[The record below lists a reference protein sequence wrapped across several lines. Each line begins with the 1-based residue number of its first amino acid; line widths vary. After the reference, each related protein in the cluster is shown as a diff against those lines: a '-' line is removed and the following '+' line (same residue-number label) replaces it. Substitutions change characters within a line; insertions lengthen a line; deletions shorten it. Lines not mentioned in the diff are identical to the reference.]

1 MDPRYSLKIYPRKDV
16 VYKGKASLDFTA
28 IGAKVYLERKKG
40 KYEGFNRWVIHG
52 IIGIVVGTIAFAMGV
67 LEENLA
73 KFHANYTQRLLN
85 DG

>member
-16 VYKGKASLDFTA
+16 AYKGKASLDFTA

-40 KYEGFNRWVIHG
+40 KCEGLNRWVIHG
-52 IIGIVVGTIAFAMGV
+52 IIGVVVGTIAFGMGL

-73 KFHANYTQRLLN
+73 AFHANYTQKLLN
-85 DG
+85 EG